1 MSGADAFL
9 LTSVELSRAII
20 TAYSVYAIV
29 LILGGFL
36 ARLPTRWEERVEA
49 LGGSFYLAGVIL
61 WRHYAGGDAGDVYD
75 LDLFLR
81 ASGVAL
87 LVLPRLVRVVLR
99 EDGGGR

>member
-1 MSGADAFL
+1 MSGAEALFL
-9 LTSVELSRAII
+9 LGVELSRAII

-61 WRHYAGGDAGDVYD
+61 WRHYAGGDAYD

-81 ASGVAL
+81 ASGMAL
-87 LVLPRLVRVVLR
+87 LTLPRLVRVVLR
-99 EDGGGR
+99 EYGGGR

>member
-9 LTSVELSRAII
+9 LISVELSRAII

-61 WRHYAGGDAGDVYD
+61 WRYYAGGDAYD

-81 ASGVAL
+81 ASGMAL

-99 EDGGGR
+99 EYGGGR

>member
-1 MSGADAFL
+1 MSGVDAL
-9 LTSVELSRAII
+9 LLGVELSRAII

-61 WRHYAGGDAGDVYD
+61 WRHYAGGDAYD

-81 ASGVAL
+81 ALGIAL
-87 LVLPRLVRVVLR
+87 LVLPWLARVVLR
-99 EDGGGR
+99 EYGGGR